1 MDWVQAIQKAIDYI
15 ESHLDEDIDY
25 TEAAACAC
33 SSSFHFQ
40 RVFGLLCGVTLGE
53 YIRKRRLTLATQ
65 ELLEKNSRITDIAL
79 KYGYE
84 TLESFS
90 RAFYKF
96 HGCLP
101 SQIQHCSTLNSF
113 SRLKIRLDLTGG
125 NEMNY
130 NIEEKEEK
138 VLIGFKKRFTGVP
151 YGEERIR
158 QERAFA
164 TTTRAKQWLLLGA
177 SCDYQTDYCI
187 VDNVGDDGYDFWLA
201 YELDGATVEDLFNP
215 QIAGFNCKEF
225 GFEKIILPKRRYA
238 IFETE
243 KKKYPIND
251 YCEIRKRIATE
262 WLPSNK
268 YELANAAEV
277 VVMHWR
283 PQGEWQKNRYIELRL
298 PIV

>member
-1 MDWVQAIQKAIDYI
+1 MDWVQTIQQAIDFI
-15 ESHLDEDIDY
+15 ELHLDEDIDY
-25 TEAAACAC
+25 NEVARRAC
-33 SSSFHFQ
+33 SSCFHFQ
-40 RVFGLLCGVTLGE
+40 RVFGLICGVTLGE

-65 ELLEKNSRITDIAL
+65 ELLEKNNRITDIAF

-101 SQIQHCSTLNSF
+101 SQIHHYSTLNSF
-113 SRLKIRLDLTGG
+113 SRLIIQIDLIGG

-130 NIEEKEEK
+130 KIEEKNEK
-138 VLIGFKKRFTGVP
+138 ILVGFKKRFTGVP
-151 YGEERIR
+151 YGEERIK
-158 QERAFA
+158 QEREFA
-164 TTTRAKQWLLLGA
+164 TTTRAKQWLLIGA
-177 SCDYQTDYCI
+177 SCDYQIDYCI
-187 VDNVGDDGYDFWLA
+187 VDNIADDGYDFWFA
-201 YELDGATVEDLFNP
+201 YELDSTTIDDLFNP
-215 QIAGFNCKEF
+215 KISGVDIKEF
-225 GFEKIILPKRRYA
+225 GFEKIIIPKQKYA

-251 YCEIRKRIATE
+251 YCDIRKKIVTE

-268 YELANAAEV
+268 YELANAPEI

-283 PQGEWQKNRYIELRL
+283 PNGEWQKNRYIELCL
-298 PIV
+298 PIL